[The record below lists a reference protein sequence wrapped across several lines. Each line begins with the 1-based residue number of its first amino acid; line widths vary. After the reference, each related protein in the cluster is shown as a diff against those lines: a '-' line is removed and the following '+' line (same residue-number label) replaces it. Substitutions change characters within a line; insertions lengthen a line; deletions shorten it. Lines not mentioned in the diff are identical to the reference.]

1 VLRVQRRTVV
11 AAAALAA
18 VAVAWT
24 AFCPTK
30 SRDHNIVV
38 GQIAE
43 AKAVDQVFKHRPM
56 TYGMQYV
63 T

>member
-1 VLRVQRRTVV
+1 MCAPGATATTGVV
-11 AAAALAA
+11 CQLG
-18 VAVAWT
+18 
-24 AFCPTK
+24 
-30 SRDHNIVV
+30 VV